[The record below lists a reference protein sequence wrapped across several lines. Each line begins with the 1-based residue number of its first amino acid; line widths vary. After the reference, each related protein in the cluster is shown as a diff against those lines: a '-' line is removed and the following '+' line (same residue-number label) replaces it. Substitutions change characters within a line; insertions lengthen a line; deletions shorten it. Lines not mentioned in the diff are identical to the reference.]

1 MTRNVI
7 LDGMPFVT
15 LPSIAAG
22 EELGSPFSYSLCFM
36 SRGIYD
42 IIVALEEVSGESS
55 VLEEEAGGQVRS
67 RAKVEHKVCFNV
79 S

>member
-1 MTRNVI
+1 
-7 LDGMPFVT
+7 
-15 LPSIAAG
+15 
-22 EELGSPFSYSLCFM
+22 M

-42 IIVALEEVSGESS
+42 IIVALEEVSEESS